1 MIKIQSN
8 YTVKYEQLGLQVCS
22 GKVGRQ
28 FLVAVFLIYSIHLFI
43 NSFIDTVNTYYI
55 LGPMLGLPR

>member
-28 FLVAVFLIYSIHLFI
+28 FLVAVF
-43 NSFIDTVNTYYI
+43 
-55 LGPMLGLPR
+55 

>member
-1 MIKIQSN
+1 LHLRNQALGSRDGWSACQIADIRKGKEMIKIQSN

-28 FLVAVFLIYSIHLFI
+28 FLVAVF
-43 NSFIDTVNTYYI
+43 
-55 LGPMLGLPR
+55 